1 MAELQKRIGENGEE
15 IVQQFLKRIGWKETL
30 TNEDIES
37 YDKEFR
43 KNTNGIDGFN
53 YYQNPF
59 IDNCIV
65 NVLISVKHSKNPYV
79 KSNVIPDFKSHSLDL
94 SKAIESF
101 TKSNLRKE
109 TSASLK
115 NINSHFNRG
124 LIFWINADQDSTLD
138 LIPELDSIDFDT
150 GIPHDGIFLVDN
162 MRFDFVNK
170 CFDIL
175 DSKYGDYEHFF
186 IYFTN
191 GLNNN
196 NENPR
201 TGKVMPLEFINSSI
215 LPFVLKKGDNSIFII
230 FCLENFEKES
240 LIQIIGL
247 AKNLSNGVSG
257 STIIAFP
264 DYSKT
269 NHENE
274 VLIIKRKINDFNFTE
289 NLTVINYNNYQRN

>member
-15 IVQQFLKRIGWKETL
+15 IVQNFLKRIGWKETL

-43 KNTNGIDGFN
+43 KNTNGIDGFS

-59 IDNCIV
+59 IDNCVV
-65 NVLISVKHSKNPYV
+65 NVLISVKYSKNAYI
-79 KSNVIPDFKSHSLDL
+79 KSNIISDFKSHSLDL

-109 TSASLK
+109 TSGSLK

-124 LIFWINADQDSTLD
+124 LIFWINADQENSLD

-162 MRFDFVNK
+162 IRFDFVNK

-175 DSKYGDYEHFF
+175 DSKFNDYEHFF

-201 TGKVMPLEFINSSI
+201 TGKIMPVEFINSSI
-215 LPFVLKKGDNSIFII
+215 IPFVLKKGELLLWLRF
-230 FCLENFEKES
+230 
-240 LIQIIGL
+240 
-247 AKNLSNGVSG
+247 
-257 STIIAFP
+257 
-264 DYSKT
+264 
-269 NHENE
+269 
-274 VLIIKRKINDFNFTE
+274 
-289 NLTVINYNNYQRN
+289 